1 MTETTTKLRIMKG
14 IGNKANWLFL
24 ADENYNIIRGFRTGG
39 ITAVRAHLER
49 KYQTVTFGGFEGLG
63 DARSRVVYVTPFA
76 QVPDRAQVEKSAD
89 ERALIRGRA
98 NAEMAR
104 TQLRNWK

>member
-14 IGNKANWLFL
+14 IGNKDGWLFL

-39 ITAVRAHLER
+39 ITAVRTHLEK

-63 DARSRVVYVTPFA
+63 DARSRVVYVTPFP
-76 QVPDRAQVEKSAD
+76 QVKQRAQVSDD